1 MNVALQTDNQ
11 CKICGADISFFESVN
26 NRQRELAICGSV
38 ECLNVLKQKDIMPP
52 AAFDVY
58 LTSYR
63 RVIEQRNLRLEIRE
77 ELQQQEREENLK
89 IFARLKEKHAG
100 SEHEPGHMVVLPTGH
115 AHQVPMDKSR
125 VEKYREHLEKVI
137 TEAFEYASVDDVPR
151 DNNHDAHEKILEQ
164 NKLFARQPRLKEISD
179 QFCMLC
185 KGGCCARGQEHAYI
199 SASHI
204 RRLLDA
210 DPDLTAD
217 QLLDAYLSRL
227 QDSSTANAC
236 INQGPTG
243 CVLPRELRSST
254 CNQFFCASIKK
265 FQSKVESDD
274 DISTVA
280 VVQREQSLW
289 NRSYTSEPNEVT
301 SITLV
306 THNDISS
313 VSLVSAD
320 SILAVD
326 SDCYESE
333 ETS

>member
-1 MNVALQTDNQ
+1 MNVALQTDSQ
-11 CKICGADISFFESVN
+11 CEICGGAISFFEAHN
-26 NRQRELAICGSV
+26 NRRRDLAICGSV
-38 ECLNVLKQKDIMPP
+38 ECQNVLKQKQIMPP

-77 ELQQQEREENLK
+77 ELQQQEREENRK
-89 IFARLKEKHAG
+89 IFARLKEEYAG
-100 SEHEPGHMVVLPTGH
+100 SDQEPSHMVVLPTGH
-115 AHQVPMDKSR
+115 ARQVPMDDSR
-125 VEKYREHLEKVI
+125 VEKYRQHLEKVI
-137 TEAFEYASVDDVPR
+137 SEAFQYSSVGEVPR

-164 NKLFARQPRLKEISD
+164 DALFARQPGLKEISD

-185 KGGCCARGQEHAYI
+185 KGGCCARGQEHGYI

-210 DPDLTAD
+210 DPYLTAD

-227 QDSSTANAC
+227 GESSTANAC

-254 CNQFFCASIKK
+254 CNQFYCASIKK
-265 FQSKVESDD
+265 YQAKVESGD

-280 VVQREQSLW
+280 VIQREQSLW

-301 SITLV
+301 RITLV

-326 SDCYESE
+326 SDCYNSQQI
-333 ETS
+333 S